1 MSSVNGKL
9 VFITGGGNG
18 IGAAVGRRL
27 HAKGAK
33 VVLTDLDESALHD
46 VASDLNGDRVL
57 TLTADVR
64 DLASMQ
70 EAASRAIDRFGGID
84 IVVANAGIGIYGS
97 VLKVDPRAFKT
108 LIDVNLVGVFH
119 TVRAALPSVIERRGY
134 VLIVSSAA
142 AYIPSA
148 GMTAYDASKAGN
160 EHFVSALRQE
170 VAHLGVDVGSA
181 HMGWIDTPLMRE
193 GIEDLSSIRELFTS
207 LPGPL
212 KKSTSAQKC
221 ADVFVKGIEGRKRRV
236 NCPGWVGV
244 FRWLKPLLTTS
255 AGEAQLA
262 KTVPELLPRMDAEIA
277 ALGRSMSARTEAL
290 EKRTTR

>member
-1 MSSVNGKL
+1 MGSVNGRVVL
-9 VFITGGGNG
+9 ITGGGNG
-18 IGAAVGRRL
+18 IGAALGRRL

-84 IVVANAGIGIYGS
+84 VVVANAGIGIYGS
-97 VLKVDPRAFKT
+97 VLKVDPWLSK
-108 LIDVNLVGVFH
+108 
-119 TVRAALPSVIERRGY
+119 PSSMSIWS
-134 VLIVSSAA
+134 VSSIPCARLCHRSSSGAA
-142 AYIPSA
+142 TCSSCRRLRLISPARAWRHTTPPRRATSTSQARFVRRSLISA
-148 GMTAYDASKAGN
+148 
-160 EHFVSALRQE
+160 
-170 VAHLGVDVGSA
+170 
-181 HMGWIDTPLMRE
+181 
-193 GIEDLSSIRELFTS
+193 
-207 LPGPL
+207 
-212 KKSTSAQKC
+212 STSAQKC

-255 AGEAQLA
+255 AGESQLA